1 MKITIDDLTIKI
13 LYSLIKSK
21 RILNRITTNK
31 AIKRKIK
38 SILFY
43 SKKKRYNLNPKINL
57 EKNKYIFIINS
68 FILSL
73 LYTKDNYSFNNNLF
87 KFIFLFIIQL
97 YKSNLVSFHYITLFY
112 HLFFDLIDKNIS
124 NISEKI
130 EKIIRILPFFK
141 KIIKVASEINNLNL
155 DEKLKKSINLDI
167 YEILRKIFIINNS
180 KNMIMLKYNIILSR
194 QEKIFELIKFV
205 YDYYDFNIISEE
217 NKKIIKTNLINLYVN
232 NFSNEHFNFLYN
244 ILKKILINFNNKN
257 SRKKSI
263 NNKITFIN
271 GIIELFLDIYNNE
284 NNLSQKNE
292 FYFDKYFIF
301 DINEKNSGIK
311 IAEIKFDPSS
321 YNGITIIFSFYA
333 MRYNYSYN
341 NPQVLL
347 SFRNKENEDYLLKT
361 TLIGNKLYLINYNSH
376 QEIKLVLSE
385 NIIYFSYNICIL
397 YFDLKLNIVNFF
409 LNKIIQM
416 PKVLI

>member
-1 MKITIDDLTIKI
+1 MEKNEKIFQIIEKFAKKHNMEITIDDLTIKI

-141 KIIKVASEINNLNL
+141 IIIKVASEINNLNL

-180 KNMIMLKYNIILSR
+180 KNMIMIKYNIILSR

-232 NFSNEHFNFLYN
+232 NFSNEYFNFLYN

-271 GIIELFLDIYNNE
+271 GISEFFLDIYNNE

-311 IAEIKFDPSS
+311 IP
-321 YNGITIIFSFYA
+321 
-333 MRYNYSYN
+333 
-341 NPQVLL
+341 
-347 SFRNKENEDYLLKT
+347 
-361 TLIGNKLYLINYNSH
+361 
-376 QEIKLVLSE
+376 
-385 NIIYFSYNICIL
+385 
-397 YFDLKLNIVNFF
+397 
-409 LNKIIQM
+409 
-416 PKVLI
+416 